1 MPTINSKESL
11 GELFGGK
18 IASIN
23 YNFQTSSSPASA
35 TLTVLSEENE
45 FILPDFGEL
54 VSIPPFGLQMN
65 VLEFTERKDS
75 KKGVLQVELQEVSSE
90 VLDKELVLIYGIHS
104 DLDYNLNNDKY
115 TIVKGSLVPQ
125 SFYPENSIF
134 NSFMKFPSLK
144 KDFIKD
150 FGNGVNLIGSS
161 RATFVKRFP
170 IQITGVSDLPSQDD
184 EWITFT
190 AGSLSP
196 ELSSFQGTFIYGEN
210 QSGDID
216 TKFGYT
222 LYNLYKLIESK
233 GIQFDD
239 SSKQFM
245 SDESFFF
252 SESGNIREVL
262 SACLSKLGR
271 SFYVD
276 PLSQK
281 IVVISNKD
289 ISQINTLLLNEFSN
303 FTNTSAATQLSLTKS
318 IRDVEANHFVL
329 KGDLDSLNNSGNN
342 KGGQQKPP
350 RMRKQRFYKLKL
362 RDNFLNRGLNDDD
375 VRLFE
380 LLAPLMYGVADEE
393 TLDLFVYGLL
403 ETSASYNGQVY
414 SKDKHCDFK
423 ELVEREKINRN
434 QVVEPNTPDWQK
446 SWEQFEDADDEIT
459 LNGFFNYKNASG
471 AYEQFSGGDPV
482 ATQPVTA
489 PSSTQL
495 YNIARNFLEL
505 WAGTYF
511 SVTMTENQIQQK
523 NFDSQAKFA
532 GGLLNTFDF
541 FPLKRDDLIAQVPE
555 LQFLFNLF
563 KWANEQSE
571 INIKTDYTVG
581 EIADFA
587 TKGALGSGDGEYVML
602 AKRKFFQGVDID
614 AKEVERQIKQNFLS
628 FDVPEEFKSYLMVTK
643 DATSSVESVIKKSE
657 KAFKREQKKVKD
669 ILVAKYIKVD
679 LDGGD
684 DNGSGGSEEPADILS
699 LRNFQSKI
707 KNFAKR
713 TLTVITGP
721 IFETNLFLENI
732 NELNPQFQGPF
743 VSTKVSYFRP
753 PIVED
758 FQIEKGVQSISSSIS
773 NEGVTTEISYSSKK
787 FAKVDKAFIVESLGT
802 QRSELMKAS
811 NRRAFIKNKL
821 SE

>member
-65 VLEFTERKDS
+65 VVEFTERKDS
-75 KKGVLQVELQEVSSE
+75 KRLVLQVELQEVSSE

-134 NSFMKFPSLK
+134 NTFVKFPSLK

-161 RATFVKRFP
+161 RATFVRKYP
-170 IQITGVSDLPSQDD
+170 IQITGVSDLPSEDD
-184 EWITFT
+184 EWVTFA

-196 ELSSFQGTFIYGEN
+196 ELSSFRGTFTYGGDE
-210 QSGDID
+210 SGNIN
-216 TKFGYT
+216 TRFGYT

-252 SESGNIREVL
+252 SEYGNIREVL

-329 KGDLDSLNNSGNN
+329 KGDLDSLDKR
-342 KGGQQKPP
+342 KGFEQKPP
-350 RMRKQRFYKLKL
+350 RASKQKFYKLKSA
-362 RDNFLNRGLNDDD
+362 FLTGLLNQSD
-375 VRLFE
+375 LQLIE
-380 LLAPLMYGVADEE
+380 LLAPLLAADFDDEF
-393 TLDLFVYGLL
+393 LDLYVYGLL
-403 ETSASYNGQVY
+403 LSSDSYNGTLY
-414 SKDKHCDFK
+414 PKSNSIFGDFEKK
-423 ELVEREKINRN
+423 ERN
-434 QVVEPNTPDWQK
+434 PDQAPNWQRT
-446 SWEQFEDADDEIT
+446 WESGAGDGGTDP
-459 LNGFFNYKNASG
+459 NGFFNYENASG
-471 AYEQFSGGDPV
+471 AYAQRSSAGTVISPSESG
-482 ATQPVTA
+482 
-489 PSSTQL
+489 L
-495 YNIARNFLEL
+495 YEKARNFIEL

-511 SVTMTENQIQQK
+511 SAPMNAGAIEQK
-523 NFDSQAKFA
+523 SFIPHAKA
-532 GGLLNTFDF
+532 GGLLNTFAF
-541 FPLKRDDLIAQVPE
+541 FPLKRDLLIIQVPE
-555 LQFLFNLF
+555 LKFLYELLL
-563 KWANEQSE
+563 WSGQR
-571 INIKTDYTVG
+571 TDYTVG
-581 EIADFA
+581 EIASRM
-587 TKGALGSGDGEYVML
+587 TRGAIGSGDYVMM
-602 AKRKFFQGVDID
+602 AKRVQFQGSGMNSP
-614 AKEVERQIKQNFLS
+614 AMERAIKQNLLS
-628 FDVPEEFKSYLMVTK
+628 FDDPAENTSYLMVTRNEGHGVNYV
-643 DATSSVESVIKKSE
+643 TRESR
-657 KAFKREQKKVKD
+657 KAFKRERRKAKD
-669 ILVAKYIKVD
+669 TLVVSYIKVD
-679 LDGGD
+679 PDRGEGS
-684 DNGSGGSEEPADILS
+684 NSGGSEEDSETLS

-713 TLTVITGP
+713 TLSVITGP

-753 PIVED
+753 PIIED
-758 FQIEKGVQSISSSIS
+758 FQIDKGVESISSSIS
-773 NEGVTTEISYSSKK
+773 SEGVATEISYSSKK

>member
-65 VLEFTERKDS
+65 VVEFTERKDS
-75 KKGVLQVELQEVSSE
+75 KRRVLQVELQEVSSE

-210 QSGDID
+210 ESGDID

-262 SACLSKLGR
+262 SACLSKIGR

-342 KGGQQKPP
+342 RGGQQKPP
-350 RMRKQRFYKLKL
+350 RARKQKFYKLK
-362 RDNFLNRGLNDDD
+362 DNFLSRGLNRND

-403 ETSASYNGQVY
+403 ESSSSYNGQVY
-414 SKDKHCDFK
+414 SRDTHCDFK
-423 ELVEREKINRN
+423 ELEEKEEINRN
-434 QVVEPNTPDWQK
+434 QVVDSKAPDWQRT
-446 SWEQFEDADDEIT
+446 WEQFEAADEEIT
-459 LNGFFNYKNASG
+459 LNGFFNYKDAVG
-471 AYEQFSGGDPV
+471 AYEQFAGGDENN
-482 ATQPVTA
+482 TQLVIP

-495 YNIARNFLEL
+495 YNIARNFVEL

-511 SVTMTENQIQQK
+511 SVAMTENQINQK
-523 NFDSQAKFA
+523 SFISQAKFV
-532 GGLLNTFDF
+532 GGLLNTYDF
-541 FPLKRDDLIAQVPE
+541 TPVKRDELISQVPE
-555 LQFLFNLF
+555 MQFLFNLL
-563 KWANEQSE
+563 KWANEMSE
-571 INIKTDYTVG
+571 RRIRTDYTVG
-581 EIADFA
+581 EIASFA
-587 TKGALGSGDGEYVML
+587 TRGALGSGNGEYVML
-602 AKRKFFQGVDID
+602 AKRKLFDGVDID
-614 AKEVERQIKQNFLS
+614 GGEVEREMKQNFLS
-628 FDVPEEFKSYLMVTK
+628 FDIPENFKSYLMVTK
-643 DATSSVESVIKKSE
+643 NAKSAVRSVIRKSG
-657 KAFKREQKKVKD
+657 KAFQRERKKVKD
-669 ILVAKYIKVD
+669 TLVAKYIKVD
-679 LDGGD
+679 SDEGD
-684 DNGSGGSEEPADILS
+684 DNDSGGSEEPADILS

-753 PIVED
+753 PIIED
-758 FQIEKGVQSISSSIS
+758 FQIEKGVESISSSIS
-773 NEGVTTEISYSSKK
+773 SEGVTTEISYSSKK
-787 FAKVDKAFIVESLGT
+787 FAKVDKTFIVESLGT

>member
-75 KKGVLQVELQEVSSE
+75 KKRVLQVELQEVSSE

-210 QSGDID
+210 ESGDIN

-329 KGDLDSLNNSGNN
+329 KGDLDSLNNRSGNN
-342 KGGQQKPP
+342 KGARQKPP
-350 RMRKQRFYKLKL
+350 RARKQKFYKLK
-362 RDNFLNRGLNDDD
+362 DDFLIRGLNADD

-403 ETSASYNGQVY
+403 KASESYNGQVY
-414 SKDKHCDFK
+414 SKDEDCDFK
-423 ELVEREKINRN
+423 EFEKKEKINRN
-434 QVVEPNTPDWQK
+434 EVVDSNPPPWQRT
-446 SWEQFEDADDEIT
+446 WELFEAADEEIT
-459 LNGFFNYKNASG
+459 LNGFFNYKNAVG
-471 AYEQFSGGDPV
+471 AYEQFSGGNPEV
-482 ATQPVTA
+482 TQPVTA

-495 YNIARNFLEL
+495 YNIARNFVEL

-511 SVTMTENQIQQK
+511 SVAMTENQINQK
-523 NFDSQAKFA
+523 SFISQAKFV
-532 GGLLNTFDF
+532 GGLLNTYDF
-541 FPLKRDDLIAQVPE
+541 VPVKRDELIAQVPE
-555 LQFLFNLF
+555 MQFLFNLL
-563 KWANEQSE
+563 KWANEMSE
-571 INIKTDYTVG
+571 RDIKMDYTVG

-587 TKGALGSGDGEYVML
+587 TEGALGSDNGEYVML
-602 AKRKFFQGVDID
+602 AKRKLFDGVDID
-614 AKEVERQIKQNFLS
+614 GGEVEREMKQNFLS

-643 DATSSVESVIKKSE
+643 NELSAVQSIIKKSE
-657 KAFKREQKKVKD
+657 KAFQRERKKVKD
-669 ILVAKYIKVD
+669 TLVAKYIKVD
-679 LDGGD
+679 SDEGD
-684 DNGSGGSEEPADILS
+684 DNDSGGSEEPADILS

-713 TLTVITGP
+713 TLTVIAGP

-787 FAKVDKAFIVESLGT
+787 FAKVDKTFIAESLGT

>member
-75 KKGVLQVELQEVSSE
+75 KKRVLQVELQEVSSE

-170 IQITGVSDLPSQDD
+170 IKITGVSDLPSQDD

-210 QSGDID
+210 ESGDID
-216 TKFGYT
+216 IKFGYT

-233 GIQFDD
+233 GIQFED

-329 KGDLDSLNNSGNN
+329 KGDLDSLNNRSGNN
-342 KGGQQKPP
+342 RGGQQKPP
-350 RMRKQRFYKLKL
+350 RARKQKFYKLK
-362 RDNFLNRGLNDDD
+362 DDFLIRGLNRDD

-403 ETSASYNGQVY
+403 KASSSYNGQVY
-414 SKDKHCDFK
+414 SKDTHCDFK
-423 ELVEREKINRN
+423 ELEEKEQINRN
-434 QVVEPNTPDWQK
+434 QVVDSNAPDWQK
-446 SWEQFEDADDEIT
+446 TWEQFEAADEEIT
-459 LNGFFNYKNASG
+459 LNGFFNYKNAIG
-471 AYEQFSGGDPV
+471 AYEQFSGGDPI
-482 ATQPVTA
+482 ATQLVRP

-495 YNIARNFLEL
+495 YNIARNFVEL

-511 SVTMTENQIQQK
+511 SVAMTENQINQK
-523 NFDSQAKFA
+523 SFISQAKFV
-532 GGLLNTFDF
+532 GGLLNTYDF
-541 FPLKRDDLIAQVPE
+541 APVKRDELISQVPE
-555 LQFLFNLF
+555 MQFLFNLL
-563 KWANEQSE
+563 KWANEMSE
-571 INIKTDYTVG
+571 RDIKMDYTVG
-581 EIADFA
+581 QIADLA
-587 TKGALGSGDGEYVML
+587 TQGALGSGNGEYVML
-602 AKRKFFQGVDID
+602 AKRKLFDGVDID
-614 AKEVERQIKQNFLS
+614 ANEVEREMKQNFLS
-628 FDVPEEFKSYLMVTK
+628 FDIPENFKSYLMVTK
-643 DATSSVESVIKKSE
+643 DELSAVQSVIKKSE
-657 KAFKREQKKVKD
+657 KAFNRERKKVKD
-669 ILVAKYIKVD
+669 TLVAKYIKVD
-679 LDGGD
+679 SDEGD
-684 DNGSGGSEEPADILS
+684 DNDSGGSEEPADILS

-758 FQIEKGVQSISSSIS
+758 FQIEKGIQSISSSIS
-773 NEGVTTEISYSSKK
+773 AEGVTTEISYSSKK
-787 FAKVDKAFIVESLGT
+787 FAKVDKTFIVESLGT

>member
-65 VLEFTERKDS
+65 VVEFTERKDS
-75 KKGVLQVELQEVSSE
+75 KRRVLQVELQEVSSE

-210 QSGDID
+210 ESGDID

-262 SACLSKLGR
+262 SACLSKIGR

-342 KGGQQKPP
+342 RGGQQKPP
-350 RMRKQRFYKLKL
+350 RARKQKFYKLK
-362 RDNFLNRGLNDDD
+362 DNFLSRGLNRND

-403 ETSASYNGQVY
+403 ESSSSYNGQVY
-414 SKDKHCDFK
+414 SRDTHCDFK
-423 ELVEREKINRN
+423 ELEEKEEINRN
-434 QVVEPNTPDWQK
+434 QVVDSKAPDWQRT
-446 SWEQFEDADDEIT
+446 WEQFEAADEEIT
-459 LNGFFNYKNASG
+459 LNGFFNYKDAVG
-471 AYEQFSGGDPV
+471 AYEQFAGGDENN
-482 ATQPVTA
+482 TQLVIP

-495 YNIARNFLEL
+495 YNIARNFVEL

-511 SVTMTENQIQQK
+511 SVAMTENQINQK
-523 NFDSQAKFA
+523 SFISQAKFV
-532 GGLLNTFDF
+532 GGLLNTYDF
-541 FPLKRDDLIAQVPE
+541 TPVKRDELISQVPE
-555 LQFLFNLF
+555 MQFLFNLL
-563 KWANEQSE
+563 KWANEMSE
-571 INIKTDYTVG
+571 RRIRTDYTVG
-581 EIADFA
+581 EIASFA
-587 TKGALGSGDGEYVML
+587 TRGALGSGNGEYVML
-602 AKRKFFQGVDID
+602 AKRKLFDGVDID
-614 AKEVERQIKQNFLS
+614 GGEVEREMKQNFLS
-628 FDVPEEFKSYLMVTK
+628 FDIPENFKSYLMVTK
-643 DATSSVESVIKKSE
+643 NAKSAVRSVIRKSG

-669 ILVAKYIKVD
+669 TLVAKYIKVD
-679 LDGGD
+679 SDEGD
-684 DNGSGGSEEPADILS
+684 DNDSGGSEEPADILS

-753 PIVED
+753 PIIED
-758 FQIEKGVQSISSSIS
+758 FQIEKGVESISSSIS
-773 NEGVTTEISYSSKK
+773 SEGVTTEISYSSKK
-787 FAKVDKAFIVESLGT
+787 FAKVDKTFIVESLGT

>member
-65 VLEFTERKDS
+65 VVEFTERKDS
-75 KKGVLQVELQEVSSE
+75 KRIVLQVELQEVSSE

-104 DLDYNLNNDKY
+104 DLEYNLNKDKY
-115 TIVKGSLVPQ
+115 IISNATLVPK
-125 SFYPENSIF
+125 SYYPDNTIF
-134 NSFMKFPSLK
+134 NSFVKFPSLK

-150 FGNGVNLIGSS
+150 FGNGVNLIGSC
-161 RATFVKRFP
+161 RATFLNKFP
-170 IQITGVSDLPSQDD
+170 IPITGVSDLPIEDD

-196 ELSSFQGTFIYGEN
+196 ELSSFQGSFIYGEN
-210 QSGDID
+210 QNGDIN
-216 TKFGYT
+216 TRFGYT

-329 KGDLDSLNNSGNN
+329 KGDLDSLNNRNN
-342 KGGQQKPP
+342 KGGPQKPP
-350 RMRKQRFYKLKL
+350 RARKQRLYKLQTV
-362 RDNFLNRGLNDDD
+362 DDFLSGGLNDDD

-380 LLAPLMYGVADEE
+380 LLAPLMYGVADDE

-403 ETSASYNGQVY
+403 NISESYSGQVY
-414 SKDKHCDFK
+414 SKDKDCDFN

-446 SWEQFEDADDEIT
+446 TWEQFEAADEEVT
-459 LNGFFNYKNASG
+459 LNGFFNYKNAFG
-471 AYEQFSGGDPV
+471 AYEQFSGGDGNSP
-482 ATQPVTA
+482 QPVNA
-489 PSSTQL
+489 PSSSQL
-495 YNIARNFLEL
+495 YNIARNFIEL

-511 SVTMTENQIQQK
+511 SVPMTENQIEKK
-523 NFDSQAKFA
+523 NFIPQAKFL

-541 FPLKRDDLIAQVPE
+541 FPVKRDDLIAQVPE

-563 KWANEQSE
+563 KWANE
-571 INIKTDYTVG
+571 
-581 EIADFA
+581 
-587 TKGALGSGDGEYVML
+587 M
-602 AKRKFFQGVDID
+602 
-614 AKEVERQIKQNFLS
+614 
-628 FDVPEEFKSYLMVTK
+628 
-643 DATSSVESVIKKSE
+643 SE
-657 KAFKREQKKVKD
+657 KKD
-669 ILVAKYIKVD
+669 KNG
-679 LDGGD
+679 LDGWPNSRFRDGWGFRLWQRRVC
-684 DNGSGGSEEPADILS
+684 NAG
-699 LRNFQSKI
+699 KK
-707 KNFAKR
+707 KN
-713 TLTVITGP
+713 L
-721 IFETNLFLENI
+721 
-732 NELNPQFQGPF
+732 
-743 VSTKVSYFRP
+743 
-753 PIVED
+753 
-758 FQIEKGVQSISSSIS
+758 
-773 NEGVTTEISYSSKK
+773 
-787 FAKVDKAFIVESLGT
+787 
-802 QRSELMKAS
+802 
-811 NRRAFIKNKL
+811 
-821 SE
+821 

>member
-1 MPTINSKESL
+1 
-11 GELFGGK
+11 
-18 IASIN
+18 
-23 YNFQTSSSPASA
+23 
-35 TLTVLSEENE
+35 
-45 FILPDFGEL
+45 
-54 VSIPPFGLQMN
+54 
-65 VLEFTERKDS
+65 
-75 KKGVLQVELQEVSSE
+75 LQVELQEVSSE

-134 NSFMKFPSLK
+134 NTFVKFPSLK

-210 QSGDID
+210 ESGDID

-329 KGDLDSLNNSGNN
+329 KGDLDSLNNRSGNN
-342 KGGQQKPP
+342 RGGQQKPP
-350 RMRKQRFYKLKL
+350 RARKQKFYKLKDDFL
-362 RDNFLNRGLNDDD
+362 RRGLNRDD

-380 LLAPLMYGVADEE
+380 LLAPLMYGVADDE

-403 ETSASYNGQVY
+403 QSSSSYNGQVY
-414 SKDKHCDFK
+414 SKDIHCEFK
-423 ELVEREKINRN
+423 ELEEKEQINRN
-434 QVVEPNTPDWQK
+434 QVVDSNPPLWQTT
-446 SWEQFEDADDEIT
+446 WEQFEAADEEIT
-459 LNGFFNYKNASG
+459 LNGFFNYKNAVG
-471 AYEQFSGGDPV
+471 AYEQFSGGDPKL
-482 ATQPVTA
+482 AQPVTA
-489 PSSTQL
+489 PSSTHL
-495 YNIARNFLEL
+495 YNIARNFVEL

-511 SVTMTENQIQQK
+511 SVAMTENQINQK
-523 NFDSQAKFA
+523 SFISQAKFV
-532 GGLLNTFDF
+532 GGLLNTYDF
-541 FPLKRDDLIAQVPE
+541 SPVKRDELISQVPE
-555 LQFLFNLF
+555 MQFLFNLL
-563 KWANEQSE
+563 KWANEMSE
-571 INIKTDYTVG
+571 RDIKMDYTVG

-587 TKGALGSGDGEYVML
+587 TQGALGSGNGEYVML
-602 AKRKFFQGVDID
+602 ARRKLFDGVDID
-614 AKEVERQIKQNFLS
+614 ANEVEREMKQNFLS
-628 FDVPEEFKSYLMVTK
+628 FDVPEDFKSYLMVTRN
-643 DATSSVESVIKKSE
+643 AESSVQSVIKKSE
-657 KAFKREQKKVKD
+657 KAFKREKKKVKD
-669 ILVAKYIKVD
+669 TLVAKYIKVD
-679 LDGGD
+679 SDGGD
-684 DNGSGGSEEPADILS
+684 DNDSGGSEEPADILS

-753 PIVED
+753 PIIED

-787 FAKVDKAFIVESLGT
+787 FAKVDKTFIVESLGT

>member
-35 TLTVLSEENE
+35 TLTVLSEENQ

-75 KKGVLQVELQEVSSE
+75 KQRVLQVELQEVSSE

-115 TIVKGSLVPQ
+115 TITQGSLVPQ
-125 SFYPENSIF
+125 SFYPENTVF
-134 NSFMKFPSLK
+134 NSFVRFPSLK
-144 KDFIKD
+144 KNFIKD
-150 FGNGVNLIGSS
+150 FGNGINLIGSS
-161 RATFVKRFP
+161 RTTFVRKYLIP
-170 IQITGVSDLPSQDD
+170 ITGVSELPIKDD

-190 AGSLSP
+190 GGSLSP
-196 ELSSFQGTFIYGEN
+196 ELSSFQGTFTYGTDE
-210 QSGDID
+210 SGDIN
-216 TKFGYT
+216 TRFGYT

-252 SESGNIREVL
+252 SEFGNIREVL

-329 KGDLDSLNNSGNN
+329 KGDLDSLDKP
-342 KGGQQKPP
+342 KGFERRPP
-350 RMRKQRFYKLKL
+350 RASKQKFYKLKSS
-362 RDNFLNRGLNDDD
+362 FLTRLLNKSDQA
-375 VRLFE
+375 LIE
-380 LLAPLMYGVADEE
+380 LLAPLLGGDFDDEF
-393 TLDLFVYGLL
+393 LDLYVYGLL
-403 ETSASYNGQVY
+403 VGNDSYNGTLY
-414 SKDKHCDFK
+414 SPANTEFGEFEGKGDD
-423 ELVEREKINRN
+423 
-434 QVVEPNTPDWQK
+434 PNAAPNWQK
-446 SWEQFEDADDEIT
+446 AWESGAALT
-459 LNGFFNYKNASG
+459 SPNGFFNYDNVSG
-471 AYEQFSGGDPV
+471 AYSQSSPAGTV
-482 ATQPVTA
+482 IS
-489 PSSTQL
+489 PSETGL
-495 YNIARNFLEL
+495 YNKARNFLEL
-505 WAGTYF
+505 WGGTYF
-511 SVTMTENQIQQK
+511 SAPMNASAIEQRSYIAH
-523 NFDSQAKFA
+523 AKT
-532 GGLLNTFDF
+532 GGLLNTFAF
-541 FPLKRDDLIAQVPE
+541 FPLKRDLLIVQVPE
-555 LQFLFNLF
+555 LKFLYQLLL
-563 KWANEQSE
+563 WSGQR
-571 INIKTDYTVG
+571 TDYTVG
-581 EIADFA
+581 EIASRM
-587 TKGALGSGDGEYVML
+587 TTGAVGSGDYVML
-602 AKRKFFQGVDID
+602 AKRVQFSGTALD
-614 AKEVERQIKQNFLS
+614 AATMERAIKQNFIS
-628 FDVPEEFKSYLMVTK
+628 FDSPAENSSYLMVTK
-643 DATSSVESVIKKSE
+643 NAGYALNYVTRESR
-657 KAFKREQKKVKD
+657 KAFRREQRKVRD
-669 ILVAKYIKVD
+669 RLVVSYIKVD
-679 LDGGD
+679 PDTGDGS
-684 DNGSGGSEEPADILS
+684 NFGGSEEDSETLS

-753 PIVED
+753 PIIED
-758 FQIEKGVQSISSSIS
+758 FQIEKGVESISSSIS
-773 NEGVTTEISYSSKK
+773 DEGVTTEISYSSRK
-787 FAKVDKAFIVESLGT
+787 FAKVDKTFIVESLGT
-802 QRSELMKAS
+802 LGSEVLKAS
-811 NRRAFIKNKL
+811 NRRAFIKNEL

>member
-1 MPTINSKESL
+1 
-11 GELFGGK
+11 
-18 IASIN
+18 
-23 YNFQTSSSPASA
+23 
-35 TLTVLSEENE
+35 
-45 FILPDFGEL
+45 
-54 VSIPPFGLQMN
+54 MN
-65 VLEFTERKDS
+65 VVEFTERKDS
-75 KKGVLQVELQEVSSE
+75 KRRVLQVELQEVSSE

-104 DLDYNLNNDKY
+104 DLEYNLNKNKY
-115 TIVKGSLVPQ
+115 IITKGSLVPQ
-125 SFYPENSIF
+125 SFYPENTIF
-134 NSFMKFPSLK
+134 NSFVKFPSLK

-170 IQITGVSDLPSQDD
+170 IQITGVSDLPPQDN

-196 ELSSFQGTFIYGEN
+196 DLSSFQGTFIYGEN
-210 QSGDID
+210 ESGDID

-329 KGDLDSLNNSGNN
+329 KGDLDSLNNNSRQGP
-342 KGGQQKPP
+342 QKPP
-350 RMRKQRFYKLKL
+350 RARKQRFYKLK
-362 RDNFLNRGLNDDD
+362 DNFLSRGLNRDD

-403 ETSASYNGQVY
+403 KSSSSYNGQVY
-414 SKDKHCDFK
+414 SKDTHCDFG
-423 ELVEREKINRN
+423 EFEEKQTIDRN
-434 QVVEPNTPDWQK
+434 QVVDSKAPDWQRT
-446 SWEQFEDADDEIT
+446 WEQFEAADEEIT
-459 LNGFFNYKNASG
+459 LNGFFNYKDAVG
-471 AYEQFSGGDPV
+471 AYQQFSGGDPKL
-482 ATQPVTA
+482 AQPVIA
-489 PSSTQL
+489 ASSTQL
-495 YNIARNFLEL
+495 YNIARNFVEL

-511 SVTMTENQIQQK
+511 SVAMTENQINQK
-523 NFDSQAKFA
+523 SFISQAKFL
-532 GGLLNTFDF
+532 GGLLNTYDF
-541 FPLKRDDLIAQVPE
+541 TPVRRDELIAQVPE
-555 LQFLFNLF
+555 MQFLFNLL
-563 KWANEQSE
+563 KWANEMSE
-571 INIKTDYTVG
+571 RRIRTDYTVG
-581 EIADFA
+581 EIASFA
-587 TKGALGSGDGEYVML
+587 TQGALGSGDGEYVML
-602 AKRKFFQGVDID
+602 AKRKIFDGVDID
-614 AKEVERQIKQNFLS
+614 ANEVEREMKQNFLS
-628 FDVPEEFKSYLMVTK
+628 FDIPEDLKSYLMVTK
-643 DATSSVESVIKKSE
+643 NAQSSVQSIIRKSE
-657 KAFKREQKKVKD
+657 RAFKRERKKVKD
-669 ILVAKYIKVD
+669 VLVAKYIKVD
-679 LDGGD
+679 SDEGN
-684 DNGSGGSEEPADILS
+684 DNDSGGSEEPADVLS

-753 PIVED
+753 PIIED
-758 FQIEKGVQSISSSIS
+758 FQIEKGVESISSSIS
-773 NEGVTTEISYSSKK
+773 AEGVTTEISYSSKK
-787 FAKVDKAFIVESLGT
+787 FAKVDKTFIVEGLGT

>member
-35 TLTVLSEENE
+35 TLTVLSEENQ

-75 KKGVLQVELQEVSSE
+75 KQRVLQVELQEVSSE

-115 TIVKGSLVPQ
+115 TITQGSLVPQ
-125 SFYPENSIF
+125 SFYPENTVF
-134 NSFMKFPSLK
+134 NSFVRFPSLK
-144 KDFIKD
+144 KNFIKD
-150 FGNGVNLIGSS
+150 FGNGINLIGSS
-161 RATFVKRFP
+161 RTTFVERYP
-170 IQITGVSDLPSQDD
+170 IQITGVSDLPPKDD

-190 AGSLSP
+190 GGSLSP
-196 ELSSFQGTFIYGEN
+196 ELSSFQGTFTYGGDE
-210 QSGDID
+210 SGNI
-216 TKFGYT
+216 TTRFGYT

-252 SESGNIREVL
+252 SEYGNIREVL

-329 KGDLDSLNNSGNN
+329 KGDLDSLNKS
-342 KGGQQKPP
+342 KGFERRPP
-350 RMRKQRFYKLKL
+350 RASKQKFYKL
-362 RDNFLNRGLNDDD
+362 RSSFLTGLLNKDDI
-375 VRLFE
+375 RLLT
-380 LLAPLMYGVADEE
+380 LLAPLLGGEFSEE
-393 TLDLFVYGLL
+393 FLDLYVYGLIN
-403 ETSASYNGQVY
+403 SSPSYNGELY
-414 SKDKHCDFK
+414 PASNSEFGDFEEK
-423 ELVEREKINRN
+423 EEVDRN
-434 QVVEPNTPDWQK
+434 QAVESNAPQWQRG
-446 SWEQFEDADDEIT
+446 WEQAEADGDET
-459 LNGFFNYKNASG
+459 TVNGFFNYGNVVG
-471 AYEQFSGGDPV
+471 AFEQFSNSPV
-482 ATQPVTA
+482 IS
-489 PSSTQL
+489 PSSVGF
-495 YNIARNFLEL
+495 YDKARNYREL
-505 WAGTYF
+505 WGGIYF
-511 SVTMTENQIQQK
+511 SAPMSEGAVESK
-523 NFDSQAKFA
+523 HFVPHAKS
-532 GGLLNTFDF
+532 GGILNVFEF
-541 FPLKRDDLIAQVPE
+541 FPLKNDDLIIQVPQLKFLYE
-555 LQFLFNLF
+555 LLAL
-563 KWANEQSE
+563 AGVR
-571 INIKTDYTVG
+571 TDYTVG
-581 EIADFA
+581 EIASEM
-587 TKGALGSGDGEYVML
+587 TRGAVGSGEYVVM
-602 AKRKFFQGVDID
+602 ARREQFQGTGMDT
-614 AKEVERQIKQNFLS
+614 KSLERAVRQNLLS
-628 FDVPEEFKSYLMVTK
+628 FDDPVANASYLMVTK
-643 DATSSVESVIKKSE
+643 DAGYAINYVTRESE
-657 KAFKREQKKVKD
+657 KAFKKEERKVKNQ
-669 ILVAKYIKVD
+669 LVASYVKVD
-679 LDGGD
+679 LAGGD
-684 DNGSGGSEEPADILS
+684 GSSSGGSEEDSETLS

-713 TLTVITGP
+713 TLNVITGP

-753 PIVED
+753 PIIED
-758 FQIEKGVQSISSSIS
+758 FQIEKGVESISSSIS
-773 NEGVTTEISYSSKK
+773 DEGVTTEISYSSRK
-787 FAKVDKAFIVESLGT
+787 FAKVDKTFIVESLGT
-802 QRSELMKAS
+802 LGSEVLKAS
-811 NRRAFIKNKL
+811 NRRAFIKNEL